1 MSWDVECTNEFGDWW
16 NELAENEQE
25 DVIAVGELLIE
36 HGPSL
41 PFP

>member
-1 MSWDVECTNEFGDWW
+1 MSWDVEYTNEFGDWW